1 MEKTMKLKLLTLGGA
16 SLLLAGCVTTTDPV
30 SMGGGR
36 YMITLNARGGFQS
49 NGTLI
54 TETVQRANN
63 FCATQGKSANVLS
76 TETKGVQMWTP
87 PNNRVVFECVSP
99 SP

>member
-1 MEKTMKLKLLTLGGA
+1 MNLRLIAFGSAVLLM
-16 SLLLAGCVTTTDPV
+16 AGCVTTTDPV

-49 NGTLI
+49 NGALI
-54 TETVQRANN
+54 SQTIQRANS
-63 FCATQGKSANVLS
+63 FCSAQGKSANVLN

-87 PNNRVVFECVSP
+87 QNNQVVFECVSP
-99 SP
+99 TP